1 MHDGFSGDGE
11 GVHCDSAIAKKIPSA
26 QPIAIAADAS
36 FRLFLVVQVIGWFL
50 FVAVHVS

>member
-26 QPIAIAADAS
+26 QPIAIAAAAS
-36 FRLFLVVQVIGWFL
+36 FRMFLVVFVIWWL
-50 FVAVHVS
+50 QFVAVHVS